1 MSIDVA
7 WDDDTQ
13 RLIRWRMAAGF
24 RWDEFDA
31 AVDRSVELF
40 DTVTHRV
47 DLLAVSES
55 AILPS
60 PDAMAPFRRSVT
72 RKLANRNG
80 GYLLL
85 VGVGRVVPV
94 LMNVLKTTIPRD
106 QLTFLDVRFY
116 AVEAAARAFLAR
128 SSPTG

>member
-1 MSIDVA
+1 MSIEVA
-7 WDDDTQ
+7 WDDQAQ
-13 RLIRWRMAAGF
+13 RLILWRMATGF

-72 RKLANRNG
+72 RRLANRNG
-80 GYLLL
+80 GYLVI
-85 VGVGRVVPV
+85 VGAGRVVPV
-94 LMNVLKTTIPRD
+94 LINVLKTTIPRD

-116 AVEAAARAFLAR
+116 GVEPSARAFLEHNR
-128 SSPTG
+128 QR

>member
-1 MSIDVA
+1 MPIEVT

-13 RLIRWRMAAGF
+13 RVIRWRMPPGF
-24 RWDEFDA
+24 GWDEFDA

-40 DTVTHRV
+40 NAVTHRV
-47 DLLAVSES
+47 DLLAISEA

-72 RKLANRNG
+72 QKLANHNG
-80 GYLLL
+80 GYLVI
-85 VGVGRVVPV
+85 VGAGRVVPV

-116 AVEAAARAFLAR
+116 GVEAAARAFLAR
-128 SSPTG
+128 SARI